1 MKSLTYKVTLILI
14 ALSGYIGVN
23 LITPVLADMS
33 ASFPSTSP
41 TSMALIVT
49 LPTITMLVGLAVS
62 AFLSTRIRR
71 KTIILTGLVII
82 ISTGLSPYFLNTV
95 ELILLSRG
103 ALGIGM
109 GLLTPL
115 QASYFAEFDSVIRS
129 KLFGFNNLV
138 NGLLGALLFMSIS
151 AFRLSWR
158 QVFLLYSIFI
168 LILILVILFLPK
180 GSVLKT
186 EPAAKEA
193 NTGRKGSLLQK
204 TFVFSCI
211 TIILV
216 MAVYLTAPTTL
227 SFYMSQHQ
235 LGGAQEA
242 GTLSAAA
249 TICIALSGL
258 AYPLL
263 RQRFK
268 QQTATV
274 SFGLLIVGLI
284 VYAFPLNT
292 AMLWIG
298 FICVSVGPSLI
309 STDFCLQLTEIL
321 PTAKVPTANAIFTCC
336 LFAGQFM
343 ATYLQTIIMNLFH
356 LASADVTFLVFAALM
371 AVFMILSLFI
381 QKQKPGAIY

>member
-1 MKSLTYKVTLILI
+1 MKSLTYKVTLILL

-23 LITPVLADMS
+23 LITPVLAEMS
-33 ASFPSTSP
+33 ASFPATSP
-41 TSMALIVT
+41 TTMALIVT
-49 LPTITMLVGLAVS
+49 LPTITMLAGLAVS

-82 ISTGLSPYFLNTV
+82 ICTSLAPYFLTSID
-95 ELILLSRG
+95 LILLSRG

-115 QASYFAEFDSVIRS
+115 QASYFAEFDSVTRS

-151 AFRLSWR
+151 AFKLSWR

-168 LILILVILFLPK
+168 LILILVIVALPK
-180 GSVLKT
+180 GQVLK
-186 EPAAKEA
+186 AEA
-193 NTGRKGSLLQK
+193 PSQEASAGSPGSLLQK
-204 TFVFSCI
+204 TFVFSCV
-211 TIILV
+211 TVMLV

-227 SFYMSQHQ
+227 SFYMSQHN

-242 GTLSAAA
+242 GTLSACA

-258 AYPLL
+258 AYPFL
-263 RQRFK
+263 RQWFK

-274 SFGLLIVGLI
+274 SFVLLIIGLV

-336 LFAGQFM
+336 VFAGQFL
-343 ATYLQTIIMNLFH
+343 ATYLQTAVMKLFQ
-356 LASADVTFLVFAALM
+356 LASADLSFLIFAAFM

-381 QKQKPGAIY
+381 QKRKA